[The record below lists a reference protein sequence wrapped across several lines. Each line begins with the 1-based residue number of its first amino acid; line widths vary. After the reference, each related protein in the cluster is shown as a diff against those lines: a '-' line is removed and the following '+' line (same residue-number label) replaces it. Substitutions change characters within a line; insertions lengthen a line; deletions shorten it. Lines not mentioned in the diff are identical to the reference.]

1 MTKFEEIKSL
11 VASLEVDA
19 GKFYGSKNAAA
30 GTRLR
35 KGLQQ
40 IKVVAQEI
48 RNEVTNIKSAK

>member
-1 MTKFEEIKSL
+1 MTKFETIKSL

-19 GKFYGSKNAAA
+19 GKFYGSNNAAA

-40 IKVVAQEI
+40 IKVLAQEI
-48 RNEVTNIKSAK
+48 RNEVTEIKSAK